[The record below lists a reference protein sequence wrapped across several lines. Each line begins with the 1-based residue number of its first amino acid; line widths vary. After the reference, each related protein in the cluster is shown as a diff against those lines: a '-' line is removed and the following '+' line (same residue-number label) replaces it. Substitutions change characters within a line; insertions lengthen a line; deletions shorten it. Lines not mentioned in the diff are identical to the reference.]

1 MNRLKFKFR
10 NMVLLLTVFTFYST
24 LSFAQEKLSVTA
36 FLAGT
41 SIEDICGDGKNVWV
55 ATNGSGVF
63 QYSIKDNKWTSY
75 STSKNNLQND
85 FIYSIAANDR
95 FVWAGSIDGLMIL
108 DKRSNRWMK
117 RKFAKGG
124 QLSNWIRS
132 LAFDASSNL
141 LWIGR
146 FKYLTKYEID
156 KRKFADYDLTTGGD
170 EKTNTIKSIQVD
182 GDSLVWFGTEAGLH
196 KYDKYRDL
204 DEKGA
209 MVFYNNR
216 LNFFRGEGDEVSIS
230 SILFEQ
236 GNVWI
241 GLDEFVTASNPN
253 YNLGG
258 LYKFDRRNDWK
269 RFDGESGFTANGIY
283 DVERTGNFIWVSL
296 YQFGGKTKDQYGR
309 GLALINI
316 INDKVQMVY
325 DDRIPNTIKTLYFDG
340 TNMWLGSD
348 SGVIKIEL
356 INQLAQW
363 QK

>member
-146 FKYLTKYEID
+146 FKYLTKY
-156 KRKFADYDLTTGGD
+156 
-170 EKTNTIKSIQVD
+170 
-182 GDSLVWFGTEAGLH
+182 DSLVWFGTEAGLH

-316 INDKVQMVY
+316 INDKVQMIY